1 MSPRRALVALACAAF
16 GAAAGLAAQSERP
29 RDPEADRL
37 RAERSLQQS
46 RAEAERLFDLRY
58 RHDLGLLPTTSLD
71 ATERAFT
78 PAVPATAEALDRM
91 QAQLREE
98 AAATT
103 VLREAYERQRSI
115 VEQARAAAEAK
126 AVEAVRQPIVAVP
139 AAGRPV
145 PTRASRQRQEA
156 AAAAQ
161 AGANAPLA
169 LFDAPEAPGA
179 PAGETAPAAPA
190 SSPAPAPATSLTKLG
205 AVQAQIVGCNDHQRV
220 AAALLKAGQAL
231 VDEAAACRVAGD
243 EATAKQLAERAVER
257 LHRAIE
263 VLAPHVRAKDAPFE
277 VLFCQGRALELL
289 FRHAER
295 YDGLAP
301 GAGGR
306 EWEKREQEVRTPWLQ
321 IAARDVVKAA
331 DAEVLGPWGKA
342 AQTALEHFRWTNL
355 HGSYDAAATIDAI
368 VWPGADAK

>member
-1 MSPRRALVALACAAF
+1 MSPRRVAVALACAVL
-16 GAAAGLAAQSERP
+16 GAARLPAQSERP
-29 RDPEADRL
+29 RDPEAERL

-46 RAEAERLFDLRY
+46 RAEAERLFDLRF

-78 PAVPATAEALDRM
+78 PAVPATAESLDRM

-103 VLREAYERQRSI
+103 VLREAYERQRAI
-115 VEQARAAAEAK
+115 AEQARVAAEAK
-126 AVEAVRQPIVAVP
+126 AVEAARQPIVSVP

-161 AGANAPLA
+161 SGANAPLA

-179 PAGETAPAAPA
+179 PAGESAPAAA
-190 SSPAPAPATSLTKLG
+190 AGAPAPAPATSLTTLDP
-205 AVQAQIVGCNDHQRV
+205 VQAQIVGCNDHQRI

-231 VDEAAACRVAGD
+231 VDEAAARRAAGD
-243 EATAKQLAERAVER
+243 EAGAKQFAERAVER
-257 LHRAIE
+257 LRRAIE
-263 VLAPHVRAKDAPFE
+263 VLAPHVRAKEAAFE
-277 VLFCQGRALELL
+277 ALFCQGRALELL

-306 EWEKREQEVRTPWLQ
+306 EWERREQEVRTPWLQ

-355 HGSYDAAATIDAI
+355 HGAYDAAATIDAI

>member
-1 MSPRRALVALACAAF
+1 MSLRAVSIALAGVLG
-16 GAAAGLAAQSERP
+16 GAACLAAQAETPRSPELERQ
-29 RDPEADRL
+29 

-46 RAEAERLFDLRY
+46 RAEADRLFELRF
-58 RHDLGLLPTTSLD
+58 RHDLGLLPAASLD

-78 PAVPATAEALDRM
+78 PSAPATAEALDRM

-98 AAATT
+98 AAATA
-103 VLREAYERQRSI
+103 VLRESYERARA
-115 VEQARAAAEAK
+115 VAEQARADAEAK
-126 AVEAVRQPIVAVP
+126 AVEAARQPIVAVP
-139 AAGRPV
+139 AAGRPAPTTT

-156 AAAAQ
+156 AA
-161 AGANAPLA
+161 NAPLA
-169 LFDAPEAPGA
+169 LLD
-179 PAGETAPAAPA
+179 APAAPA
-190 SSPAPAPATSLTKLG
+190 GESAAPSPAAPAPAAVPPTSLQKLG
-205 AVQAQIVGCNDHQRV
+205 PVQAQIVGCNDHQRI

-231 VDEAAACRVAGD
+231 VDEASARREAGD
-243 EATAKQLAERAVER
+243 AAGARQLADRANER
-257 LHRAIE
+257 LRRALE
-263 VLAPHVRAKDAPFE
+263 VLAPHGGKDAPFE

-295 YDGLAP
+295 YEGVAP
-301 GAGGR
+301 GGANR

-342 AQTALEHFRWTNL
+342 AQAALEHFRWTNL
-355 HGSYDAAATIDAI
+355 HGAYDAAATIDAI

>member
-1 MSPRRALVALACAAF
+1 
-16 GAAAGLAAQSERP
+16 
-29 RDPEADRL
+29 
-37 RAERSLQQS
+37 
-46 RAEAERLFDLRY
+46 
-58 RHDLGLLPTTSLD
+58 
-71 ATERAFT
+71 
-78 PAVPATAEALDRM
+78 
-91 QAQLREE
+91 
-98 AAATT
+98 
-103 VLREAYERQRSI
+103 
-115 VEQARAAAEAK
+115 
-126 AVEAVRQPIVAVP
+126 
-139 AAGRPV
+139 
-145 PTRASRQRQEA
+145 
-156 AAAAQ
+156 
-161 AGANAPLA
+161 
-169 LFDAPEAPGA
+169 
-179 PAGETAPAAPA
+179 
-190 SSPAPAPATSLTKLG
+190 
-205 AVQAQIVGCNDHQRV
+205 VQAQIVGCNDHQRV

-257 LHRAIE
+257 LRRAIE

>member
-1 MSPRRALVALACAAF
+1 MSPRRTAVALACAAL
-16 GAAAGLAAQSERP
+16 GAAGLAAQSERP
-29 RDPEADRL
+29 RDPEADRQ

-58 RHDLGLLPTTSLD
+58 RHDLGLLPTTGLD

-126 AVEAVRQPIVAVP
+126 AIEAVRQPIVAVP

-156 AAAAQ
+156 TAAAQ
-161 AGANAPLA
+161 GGANAPLA
-169 LFDAPEAPGA
+169 LFDAPAPPGA
-179 PAGETAPAAPA
+179 PAGETAPAASA
-190 SSPAPAPATSLTKLG
+190 NAPTPATSLSKLG
-205 AVQAQIVGCNDHQRV
+205 PVQAQIVGCNDHQRI
-220 AAALLKAGQAL
+220 AAALLKAGQTL
-231 VDEAAACRVAGD
+231 VDEAAACRAAGD
-243 EATAKQLAERAVER
+243 EATAKQLAERAAER
-257 LHRAIE
+257 LLRTIE
-263 VLAPHVRAKDAPFE
+263 VLAPHIRAKDAAFE

-355 HGSYDAAATIDAI
+355 HGAYDAAATIDAI